1 MFQAS
6 VSGLYIDQQ
15 TGEPVVL
22 LQEVGGDRILPIW
35 IGTNEMLALAVELSS
50 DLNRP
55 PRPLS
60 HDLVETVVS
69 CLNARVVQTVI
80 SDLKDHIYR
89 AKLSLKSG
97 SGTLKLDARSSDA
110 IILALKFDAPIFVA
124 EEVVEKRMQ
133 LSGASGQ
140 KPADL
145 WNRLQQIHP
154 EDFNTLSI

>member
-22 LQEVGGDRILPIW
+22 LQEIGGDRILPIW

-50 DLNRP
+50 GTNRP

-89 AKLSLKSG
+89 ARLSLKSG
-97 SGTLKLDARSSDA
+97 SGTLKVDARSSDS
-110 IILALKFDAPIFVA
+110 IILALKFEAPIFVA
-124 EEVVEKRMQ
+124 EAVVEKRMQ
-133 LSGASGQ
+133 LSEALGQ
-140 KPADL
+140 KPGDL
-145 WNRLQQIHP
+145 QDRLQQIHP
-154 EDFNTLSI
+154 EDFNTFSI